1 MAYSFQQLETDSAHP
16 YTPKSALEHVLS
28 LLSAERADLL
38 VVVIYAVAIGI
49 LSLAV
54 PIGVQTLVNIVA
66 FGSVFQPVVVLTLVV
81 LVLMGL
87 SGALNLIQIWLVEV
101 LQRRLF
107 VRIALDLARRIPRFH
122 SLVFRNEWP
131 ADLINRF
138 FEVVLVQKTIAKIFL
153 EGISVLLQ
161 AIIGLLILT
170 FYHPFL
176 LVFVLLILVSLLCIL
191 LFLGRGAIK
200 TSMKESSAKHT
211 VLIWLENLAAHP
223 LLFKSHLGREYALKR
238 ADQVTAN
245 YVATRMDHFQIL
257 MLQNIGFVVLQT
269 IASAAL
275 LGLGGYL
282 VIQEELTL
290 GQLVASEIIVSGVLA
305 SFTKLGKLL
314 ESFYD
319 LVASIAKL
327 DSLIELP
334 TEDGDGD
341 DLVVTGQPVSVS
353 LVDIS
358 AKFSGDRVV
367 FDSINL
373 SIAPGEKVAV
383 YGGNGSG
390 KSLLA
395 DLLMK
400 FHVADSGKLLLNRQ
414 NIEDLNPQSIRSQV
428 KLVRGVEAFRGTI
441 EDNLKMGRSDLSK
454 RDIRD
459 ALESVGMGPE
469 IEMLKDGLETWLR
482 EDGRPLSSGQVTRLM
497 IARALLVK
505 PGLLIIDELLDTIDE
520 KKLVEC
526 VLPTLLSKDF
536 SCSLLVMT
544 HDSRLASKFDR
555 QYFLSDGVLEER
567 KYA

>member
-1 MAYSFQQLETDSAHP
+1 MAYSLEQLETDSAHH
-16 YTPKSALEHVLS
+16 YTPKSALQHVLS
-28 LLSAERADLL
+28 LLSAERADLI
-38 VVVIYAVAIGI
+38 VVVIYAVAIGV

-87 SGALNLIQIWLVEV
+87 SGALKLIQIWLVEV

-122 SLVFRNEWP
+122 AVVFRQEWP

-161 AIIGLLILT
+161 AVIGLLILT

-176 LVFVLLILVSLLCIL
+176 LVFVLLVLLSLVCNF

-200 TSMKESSAKHT
+200 TSMSESSAKHT

-223 LLFKSHLGREYALKR
+223 LLFKSHLGREYALQR
-238 ADQVTAN
+238 ADRVTAK
-245 YVATRMDHFQIL
+245 YVRTRMDHFRIL

-269 IASAAL
+269 VASAAL

-334 TEDGDGD
+334 TENNVGD
-341 DLVVTGQPVSVS
+341 DLEATGQSVAVS
-353 LVDIS
+353 IS
-358 AKFSGDRVV
+358 GLSAQFSGNRVV
-367 FDSINL
+367 FNNL
-373 SIAPGEKVAV
+373 KLNLEPGDKVAV

-400 FHVADSGKLLLNRQ
+400 FHVSDSGKLLLNKQ
-414 NIEDLNPQSIRSQV
+414 NIEDLNPLSIRSQV

-441 EDNLKMGRSDLSK
+441 EDNLKMGREDILK

-459 ALESVGMGPE
+459 ALASVGMGPE
-469 IEMLKDGLETWLR
+469 IEMLKDGLDTWLR

-497 IARALLVK
+497 IARALLMK

-520 KKLVEC
+520 KKLDDC
-526 VLPTLLSKDF
+526 MLPTLLSSETK
-536 SCSLLVMT
+536 CTVLVMT
-544 HDSRLASKFDR
+544 HDSRLAAKFE
-555 QYFLSDGVLEER
+555 QHYFLSDGTLKEGIHG
-567 KYA
+567 